1 VLQLWGENTM
11 AERLK
16 DDALMDALKERHDF
30 LNSLPP
36 DRKEKMIEFQKMINE
51 ALNKV
56 PDNERLELV
65 YRMMLN
71 KADELKRKWDLLKT
85 N

>member
-1 VLQLWGENTM
+1 
-11 AERLK
+11 
-16 DDALMDALKERHDF
+16 
-30 LNSLPP
+30 
-36 DRKEKMIEFQKMINE
+36 MIEFQKMIDE